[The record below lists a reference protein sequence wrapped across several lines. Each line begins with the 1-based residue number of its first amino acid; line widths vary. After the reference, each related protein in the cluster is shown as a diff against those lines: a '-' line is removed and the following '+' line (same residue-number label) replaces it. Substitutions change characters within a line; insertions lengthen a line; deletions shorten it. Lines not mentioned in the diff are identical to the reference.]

1 MAGTSPGSRAIVFF
15 GTVFG
20 GTLHEIRQIRAKIA
34 QKRVRPDVSLGK
46 SHRQSICCHLFDPLA
61 AVAAVVASAF
71 RDSRPGEENRLLGRL
86 QSDSPRAFRFLPCLR
101 LHSEI
106 VRLRRAGRLS
116 HSAPQIRGL
125 RSCVRQTVD
134 SPSGMNGNWA
144 MLLWQL
150 AAVAAV
156 VASAFRDSRPGE
168 ENRLLG
174 RLQSDS
180 PRAVF
185 RFLPNG
191 TSAELVLGEAFVPG
205 SGSGHFCQPTD
216 VALPPSGL
224 VFISDGYC
232 NSRIAIFTPEG
243 KHVTDVATRDGLWI
257 PHSLTYVQRDNTV
270 CVADR
275 ENQRVLCFWAGL
287 GPDFGFLRS
296 SVTGQL
302 GRVYAV
308 ASVGSYLYGL
318 QIDDG
323 TSAAS
328 GFRVELYPGSRVQT
342 FSPRQRFIQPHDLAV
357 SEDGRT
363 LYAVDVDA
371 ANRKKV
377 YKFRI

>member
-1 MAGTSPGSRAIVFF
+1 
-15 GTVFG
+15 
-20 GTLHEIRQIRAKIA
+20 
-34 QKRVRPDVSLGK
+34 
-46 SHRQSICCHLFDPLA
+46 
-61 AVAAVVASAF
+61 
-71 RDSRPGEENRLLGRL
+71 
-86 QSDSPRAFRFLPCLR
+86 
-101 LHSEI
+101 
-106 VRLRRAGRLS
+106 
-116 HSAPQIRGL
+116 
-125 RSCVRQTVD
+125 
-134 SPSGMNGNWA
+134 MNANWA

-180 PRAVF
+180 PRADILLRHLIRAKLSPVAQEDEGWPPREVTGALGPTSAVAVDSRGLVHILHRGPVVWNASSFDQNHVYRYQQSPISEPAIVVLDPKTGLVVGRWGQNMFFMPHGLYIDGEDHVWVTDVALHQVF
-185 RFLPNG
+185 RFPPNG

>member
-1 MAGTSPGSRAIVFF
+1 MNGNWAV
-15 GTVFG
+15 
-20 GTLHEIRQIRAKIA
+20 LLWQ
-34 QKRVRPDVSLGK
+34 
-46 SHRQSICCHLFDPLA
+46 LA
-61 AVAAVVASAF
+61 AVAAAVASAF
-71 RDSRPGEENRLLGRL
+71 QDSRPEENRLLGRL
-86 QSDSPRAFRFLPCLR
+86 QSDSPRADILLR
-101 LHSEI
+101 HLI
-106 VRLRRAGRLS
+106 RAKLS
-116 HSAPQIRGL
+116 PVAQEDEGWPPREVTGALGPTSAVAVDSRGL
-125 RSCVRQTVD
+125 VHILHRGPVVWNASSFDQNHVYRYQQSPISEPAIVVLDPKTGLVVRRWGQNMFFMPHGLYIDGEDHVWVTD
-134 SPSGMNGNWA
+134 
-144 MLLWQL
+144 
-150 AAVAAV
+150 VA
-156 VASAFRDSRPGE
+156 
-168 ENRLLG
+168 LH
-174 RLQSDS
+174 Q
-180 PRAVF
+180 VF
-185 RFLPNG
+185 RFPPNG

-232 NSRIAIFTPEG
+232 NSRIAVFTPEG

-302 GRVYAV
+302 GRVYAI

-328 GFRVELYPGSRVQT
+328 GFRVELYPGSLVQT